1 MVAADRELAV
11 VAARRAD
18 LIDQVRRWSRFSV
31 DALAQARGQ
40 ERGSIEDHRIASRST
55 TAELA
60 CSLRVPEGSAM
71 VLLDEAQALVH
82 ELPATMTAL
91 GEGTLSYRHA
101 QVVMSATAALDEGP
115 TLVLD
120 AILAERAK
128 TTTVAHLGRVARRA
142 RERHDPRPLVERHTV
157 ALVERRVELEPGR
170 DGMSWLHQLMPAVHA
185 AAIFNRLSD
194 IAISCQG
201 PEETRTLAQL
211 RADACIELLLDDD
224 ARAAADGG
232 SAWTAPHGTDSQH
245 FSSSQPGSD
254 SLRGSDPR
262 RGSSSQPASDSERGS
277 SSQPGSG
284 RASSSSGELDPSPQ
298 EPSTPQHLRSRGT
311 STTPALSTSGGPTS
325 PAALEHPSTRAP
337 GSTLP
342 VSVRGIRPVVAVTV
356 PVMTLLG
363 HSEEPGDLAG
373 YGPIDAATARE
384 LAAHATSFIRLL
396 THPETGTVLSVGR
409 DRYAVPADLRT
420 WLQIRDDTCR
430 FPGCSRRA
438 ARCDVDHITDWAR
451 GGTTSHSNLI
461 HLCRKHH
468 RLKHTTRWTPRMAST
483 ITEGTSQSPAEET
496 ASHTDDSVVHWDA
509 PSGRTHLDHP
519 AVQLSDPVGRSGHV
533 AVTPKTPARGTPIR
547 TGLPEGRTDH
557 DLGDHPPS

>member
-1 MVAADRELAV
+1 
-11 VAARRAD
+11 
-18 LIDQVRRWSRFSV
+18 
-31 DALAQARGQ
+31 
-40 ERGSIEDHRIASRST
+40 
-55 TAELA
+55 
-60 CSLRVPEGSAM
+60 M

-82 ELPATMTAL
+82 ELPATKTAL

-115 TLVLD
+115 TLALD
-120 AILAERAK
+120 AMLAERAK
-128 TTTVAHLGRVARRA
+128 TTTVANLGRVARRA

-232 SAWTAPHGTDSQH
+232 SVWMTPQGTGPHPGSSPRPGAGSKPAPDSQLE
-245 FSSSQPGSD
+245 SG
-254 SLRGSDPR
+254 
-262 RGSSSQPASDSERGS
+262 SQPASGSQADSGS
-277 SSQPGSG
+277 QLAPIG
-284 RASSSSGELDPSPQ
+284 ASSSSGELDTSPP
-298 EPSTPQHLRSRGT
+298 EPSTPHHLRSRRT
-311 STTPALSTSGGPTS
+311 STTPVLSTSGGPTS
-325 PAALEHPSTRAP
+325 SAALEHPSTRAP

-420 WLQIRDDTCR
+420 WLQIRDETCR

-496 ASHTDDSVVHWDA
+496 ASHTDDSVVHWGA

-533 AVTPKTPARGTPIR
+533 AVTPKTLARGTPIR
-547 TGLPEGRTDH
+547 TERPEGRTDH
-557 DLGDHPPS
+557 DLGDHPPF

>member
-1 MVAADRELAV
+1 V

-31 DALAQARGQ
+31 DALAQVRGQ

-115 TLVLD
+115 TLALD
-120 AILAERAK
+120 VMLAERAK
-128 TTTVAHLGRVARRA
+128 TTTVANLGRVARRA

-194 IAISCQG
+194 IAISCRG

-232 SAWTAPHGTDSQH
+232 SARTAPQGTDSQH

-262 RGSSSQPASDSERGS
+262 RGSRSQPGS
-277 SSQPGSG
+277 SPQPGSG
-284 RASSSSGELDPSPQ
+284 RASSSSGELDPSAQ
-298 EPSTPQHLRSRGT
+298 EPSTPQRLRSRGT

-325 PAALEHPSTRAP
+325 SAALEHPSTRAP

-396 THPETGTVLSVGR
+396 THPETGTILSVGR
-409 DRYAVPADLRT
+409 DRYAVPADLRA
-420 WLQIRDDTCR
+420 WLQIRDETCR

-451 GGTTSHSNLI
+451 GGTTSHRNLI

-483 ITEGTSQSPAEET
+483 ITDATSHGPAGET

-557 DLGDHPPS
+557 DLGDHPPF

>member
-1 MVAADRELAV
+1 VVAADRELAV

-40 ERGSIEDHRIASRST
+40 ERGSTEDHRIASRST

-120 AILAERAK
+120 AMLAERAK
-128 TTTVAHLGRVARRA
+128 TTTVANLGRVARRA

-194 IAISCQG
+194 IAIACRG

-224 ARAAADGG
+224 ARTAADDG
-232 SAWTAPHGTDSQH
+232 SVWMAPQGTGPH
-245 FSSSQPGSD
+245 PGSSSRPGAGSQPAPGSQLE
-254 SLRGSDPR
+254 SG
-262 RGSSSQPASDSERGS
+262 SQPASGS
-277 SSQPGSG
+277 QAASGSQLAPIG
-284 RASSSSGELDPSPQ
+284 ASSSSGELDPSPQ
-298 EPSTPQHLRSRGT
+298 EPRTPQHLRSRGT
-311 STTPALSTSGGPTS
+311 STTPTLSTSGGPTS
-325 PAALEHPSTRAP
+325 PAALEHPSTEAP
-337 GSTLP
+337 GRPLP

-396 THPETGTVLSVGR
+396 THPETGTILSVGR
-409 DRYAVPADLRT
+409 DRYAVPADLRA
-420 WLQIRDDTCR
+420 WLQIRDETCR

-438 ARCDVDHITDWAR
+438 ARCDVDHITDWGR
-451 GGTTSHSNLI
+451 GGTTTHSNLI

-468 RLKHTTRWTPRMAST
+468 RLKHTTRWTPRMVST
-483 ITEGTSQSPAEET
+483 NTDSTSHGPAGET
-496 ASHTDDSVVHWDA
+496 ASRTDDSVVHWDA

-519 AVQLSDPVGRSGHV
+519 AVQLSDPVGRSSSV
-533 AVTPKTPARGTPIR
+533 DVPPKTLAHGTPIR
-547 TGLPEGRTDH
+547 TERPEGRTDH
-557 DLGDHPPS
+557 DLGDHPPF

>member
-1 MVAADRELAV
+1 VVAADRELAV

-55 TAELA
+55 TSELA

-82 ELPATMTAL
+82 ELPATMAAL

-120 AILAERAK
+120 AMLAERAK
-128 TTTVAHLGRVARRA
+128 TTTVANLGRVARRA

-170 DGMSWLHQLMPAVHA
+170 DGMSWLHHLMPAVQA

-194 IAISCQG
+194 IAIACQG

-211 RADACIELLLDDD
+211 RADACVELLLDDD

-232 SAWTAPHGTDSQH
+232 SVWTAPQGTASQH

-254 SLRGSDPR
+254 S
-262 RGSSSQPASDSERGS
+262 ERGS
-277 SSQPGSG
+277 SSQPG
-284 RASSSSGELDPSPQ
+284 
-298 EPSTPQHLRSRGT
+298 
-311 STTPALSTSGGPTS
+311 
-325 PAALEHPSTRAP
+325 
-337 GSTLP
+337 
-342 VSVRGIRPVVAVTV
+342 SVRGIRPVVAVTV

-363 HSEEPGDLAG
+363 RSEEPGDLAG

-396 THPETGTVLSVGR
+396 THPETGTILSVGR
-409 DRYAVPADLRT
+409 DRYAVPADLRA
-420 WLQIRDDTCR
+420 WLQIRDETCR

-451 GGTTSHSNLI
+451 GGTTTHSNLI

-468 RLKHTTRWTPRMAST
+468 RLKHTTRWTPRLATT
-483 ITEGTSQSPAEET
+483 IADATSHGPAGET
-496 ASHTDDSVVHWDA
+496 ASHIDDSVVRWDA

-519 AVQLSDPVGRSGHV
+519 AVQLSAPVGGSRP
-533 AVTPKTPARGTPIR
+533 VTVPAGP
-547 TGLPEGRTDH
+547 
-557 DLGDHPPS
+557 